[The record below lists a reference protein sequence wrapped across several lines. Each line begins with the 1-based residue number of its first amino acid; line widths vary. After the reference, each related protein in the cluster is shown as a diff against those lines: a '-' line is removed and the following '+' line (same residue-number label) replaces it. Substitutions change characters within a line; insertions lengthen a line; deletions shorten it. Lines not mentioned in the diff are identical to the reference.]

1 MYVLLI
7 RRGYV
12 RDVVC
17 NFSTYVELV
26 REPQFLLLIP
36 KKIGRAILFFVSESN
51 LQMANRLNFSFL
63 FLFLTYFLLYKGEQ
77 KQNWRTKLIKTRQKC
92 RFYF

>member
-7 RRGYV
+7 REVYV

-36 KKIGRAILFFVSESN
+36 K
-51 LQMANRLNFSFL
+51 
-63 FLFLTYFLLYKGEQ
+63 
-77 KQNWRTKLIKTRQKC
+77 QNWRC
-92 RFYF
+92 NFVFCFRFKSANGESLKFFIFVFVFDLFFTL